1 MKLFRLVFFSSLAL
15 FSASRCFGPFIYTE
29 SKRKVFLDESVDAC
43 NARISTFPALD
54 CLLQVTAVRANGNN
68 ANVKNST
75 NEVTSFC
82 RLQLD
87 DHIREFFFFLSAVSF
102 LIWLLISS
110 QRWNHVH
117 LMKSLQFGVAFI
129 LLAVTFCLRFGLSYF
144 DSFFMALK
152 RLICQMIFIIKT
164 TLIASFCRANNWHT
178 LWLCASDT
186 LFKLQFT
193 RLRILWTS
201 RLVVMESILRPA
213 LKTMI
218 RKKTKHLQSISI
230 CNYVEWTFASWMAW
244 KTIQLHSNLIW
255 TKRFLLIVEKSLK
268 EKVLFHFFFLCFIFF
283 LLLMKVII
291 IAIVMWCLSLL
302 CVIFFALFFFIS
314 KQNLNCVHWR
324 IQVLASSFRGFC

>member
-1 MKLFRLVFFSSLAL
+1 MLIASDG
-15 FSASRCFGPFIYTE
+15 SASEWQQRKCQKLD
-29 SKRKVFLDESVDAC
+29 KRSHK
-43 NARISTFPALD
+43 
-54 CLLQVTAVRANGNN
+54 LLPSATRRSHSG
-68 ANVKNST
+68 
-75 NEVTSFC
+75 
-82 RLQLD
+82 
-87 DHIREFFFFLSAVSF
+87 IFFFLSAVSF

-144 DSFFMALK
+144 ASFFMALK

-178 LWLCASDT
+178 LWLCATDT

-268 EKVLFHFFFLCFIFF
+268 EKVLFHFFFLCFTFF
-283 LLLMKVII
+283 LLLIKVII

-302 CVIFFALFFFIS
+302 CIIFFALFFSFQNRILIAFIGEFRCS
-314 KQNLNCVHWR
+314 RRFVAFVKFSNQKMNIYFSIVIKSNLF
-324 IQVLASSFRGFC
+324 ASYSC